1 MLERGKRKTRDSD
14 EEENVEPKKQKTDDK
29 TFIVDVG
36 ENTEDISI
44 VQNLLNPYT
53 VEEFAV
59 PYPNTF
65 LLDSE
70 LNLPEALKFL
80 TQHKLHWAPVKVT
93 NYVAGI
99 IDLRMIVTF
108 VVRTFK
114 HNTQL
119 FQEEVL
125 REISSEEKWHSTTV
139 KQVMKSFSTEKRK
152 GNLILDV
159 NTPLL
164 QAINFMACGQ
174 HRFCV
179 TKNKEFYGILSQSDI
194 IRYLARQLDKC
205 GPIVT
210 KSVEEL
216 ACGLRIVVAE
226 TLDAK
231 VIDILGNI
239 DRWKIGGLAI
249 IGPNNILVGNL
260 SVSDLKLVVK
270 DDPLCFACL
279 NITLGEFVKRV
290 RTEFHTNLGTV
301 VACNEYDTLGN
312 VIRILAN
319 NHLHHIYIVD
329 ANGVLTGVITCN
341 NVLNALIPFES
352 DKGNTSPVDNH
363 LTVDSY

>member
-1 MLERGKRKTRDSD
+1 M
-14 EEENVEPKKQKTDDK
+14 V
-29 TFIVDVG
+29 
-36 ENTEDISI
+36 
-44 VQNLLNPYT
+44 
-53 VEEFAV
+53 
-59 PYPNTF
+59 
-65 LLDSE
+65 
-70 LNLPEALKFL
+70 
-80 TQHKLHWAPVKVT
+80 
-93 NYVAGI
+93 
-99 IDLRMIVTF
+99 
-108 VVRTFK
+108 
-114 HNTQL
+114 
-119 FQEEVL
+119 
-125 REISSEEKWHSTTV
+125 
-139 KQVMKSFSTEKRK
+139 
-152 GNLILDV
+152 
-159 NTPLL
+159 
-164 QAINFMACGQ
+164 CGQ

-179 TKNKEFYGILSQSDI
+179 TKNNEFYGILSQSDI
-194 IRYLARQLDKC
+194 IHFLARQLDKC

-231 VIDILGNI
+231 VIDILRDI

-249 IGPNNILVGNL
+249 IGTNNILVGNL

-270 DDPLCFACL
+270 DEPLSFACL
-279 NITLGEFVKRV
+279 YITLREFVKRV